1 MPTALNALIG
11 VARERFNTTSVSNS
25 VRHPPVINYFEWK
38 NLQPGLSNEYQPRLL
53 AGIQNVLIIVY
64 QRHSNVSALILDKS
78 SQDQILRGFPIGIK
92 VSLFSRRSVL
102 STFNVSLISK
112 SPIEGKQ
119 NLLHQRRW
127 NASHTCNCN
136 RAIHK
141 ANIKRN
147 NEGGLN

>member
-1 MPTALNALIG
+1 
-11 VARERFNTTSVSNS
+11 VSYS
-25 VRHPPVINYFEWK
+25 PVINFFRWK

-102 STFNVSLISK
+102 PTFNVSLIPK
-112 SPIEGKQ
+112 SPLEGKQ
-119 NLLHQRRW
+119 NLFHQRRW
-127 NASHTCNCN
+127 DASHTCDCD

-141 ANIKRN
+141 ENIQRN
-147 NEGGLN
+147 SDWRFELTYDK